1 MLSRK
6 LSKRVELWQT
16 TNVSDG
22 FGGNTVNETLI
33 TSSWASVKTMGV
45 NSRYSKI
52 NSSEGVGSSS
62 NGIVIQTRRRNDIT
76 INNINQFIKYAG
88 VKYTIQSMPIDVDF
102 KHNLIEF
109 IAVRQELKQVTEIS
123 PIV

>member
-1 MLSRK
+1 MSQFN
-6 LSKRVELWQT
+6 KRIEIWQIT
-16 TNVSDG
+16 DVSDG
-22 FGGNTVNETLI
+22 YGGNTVDDVLI
-33 TSSWASVKTMGV
+33 TSSWASIKTMGI

-52 NSSEGVGSSS
+52 SSSEGVGSSS
-62 NGIVIQTRRRNDIT
+62 SGIVIQTRRRNDIT
-76 INNINQFIKYAG
+76 INNINQFIVYSG